1 MRNPFVVSSITW
13 HEVPLAIAIDQ
24 VNLIEEALNE
34 HLDLAQYGQITGLA
48 FIFIIKPESNTIHEN
63 HISYSRKR
71 KEIVIQMRVGYDLVQ
86 KSALPTVMN
95 LLCQQY
101 VETIT
106 KALPLKKV
114 PHFDCARF
122 GKDVYEL
129 FLEKGWVMM
138 GELA

>member
-34 HLDLAQYGQITGLA
+34 NLDLTKYGQIEGIA
-48 FIFIIKPESNTIHEN
+48 FVFIIKPEHNQIHEN

-71 KEIVIQMRVGYDLVQ
+71 KEISIQMRVGYELVQ
-86 KSALPTVMN
+86 KSALPAVMHF
-95 LLCQQY
+95 LCQQY

-106 KALPLKKV
+106 KVLPVKKV
-114 PHFDCARF
+114 PHFDCQAF
-122 GKDVYEL
+122 GEDVGEL
-129 FLEKGWVMM
+129 FLEKGWLMV
-138 GELA
+138 GENG